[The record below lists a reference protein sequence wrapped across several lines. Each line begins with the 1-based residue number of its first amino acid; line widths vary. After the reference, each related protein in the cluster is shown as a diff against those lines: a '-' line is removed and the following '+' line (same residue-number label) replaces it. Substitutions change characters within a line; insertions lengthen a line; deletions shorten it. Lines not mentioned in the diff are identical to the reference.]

1 MRLILLWFI
10 IGSIAIASGIAV
22 LTNTIDIKSQQMGV
36 FFISCEN
43 NPDNCNKRNSTGLIS
58 STESNREIVGSATN
72 PWAAQREYSGM
83 VATNNF
89 DTPQENDD
97 NIATDSMMPL
107 DNSVLKNGNQGC
119 PVSFWIKQSDYQNVS
134 DSILM
139 WPQGYLPEDKF
150 GSTAYFNAKITISS
164 TDDPSLIDALNSQND
179 GLDKLAR
186 QSVAALLNA
195 AHSKVKYPLTI
206 TEVISL
212 TNDAITKSDY
222 SIADT
227 FAKYNNLGNSDLC
240 S

>member
-1 MRLILLWFI
+1 MRVILLWLI
-10 IGSIAIASGIAV
+10 IGAIAIVSGIAV

-58 STESNREIVGSATN
+58 SAQSDKETVESATN
-72 PWAAQREYSGM
+72 PWAAQREYSAM
-83 VATNNF
+83 VATNDF
-89 DTPQENDD
+89 DTPQGNDD
-97 NIATDSMMPL
+97 NVATDSMMTL
-107 DNSVLKNGNQGC
+107 DDSDLENSNQGC

-134 DSILM
+134 DSRLM

-150 GSTAYFNAKITISS
+150 GSTAYFNTKITISS
-164 TDDPSLIDALNSQND
+164 TDNPSLIDALNSEND
-179 GLDKLAR
+179 GIDKLVR

-195 AHSKVKYPLTI
+195 AHPKVKYPLTI

-212 TNDAITKSDY
+212 TNDAIVRSNY